1 MKVSLR
7 VLFLMIFWDNTPG
20 HLIMHPNVHPF
31 FSLFC
36 FQPIFWQM
44 AFLIGWCK
52 ENGNFIRKKTSTG
65 SKIWTYSFFWSKYQT
80 KKESQ
85 CQRCY
90 CLGQHTNKLYNFR
103 HKSTNI
109 TWFFGV
115 FGTILSKWWNSLL
128 LGSELWHHCGWVTIL
143 VCYIVPILSLKANF
157 SVLGL
162 KMQPYVFSYKITI
175 FFAPAY

>member
-1 MKVSLR
+1 MSLIWPAVSL
-7 VLFLMIFWDNTPG
+7 VVGGILASVQCYQEWMIFFMFLLNCEGFTQSTFLDDFLGQYTWTFDYAPKCSPLF
-20 HLIMHPNVHPF
+20 HF
-31 FSLFC
+31 FASSQF
-36 FQPIFWQM
+36 FNK
-44 AFLIGWCK
+44 CK

-90 CLGQHTNKLYNFR
+90 CLGQHTNTLYNFR

-143 VCYIVPILSLKANF
+143 VGYIVPQH
-157 SVLGL
+157 G
-162 KMQPYVFSYKITI
+162 
-175 FFAPAY
+175 

>member
-1 MKVSLR
+1 MLSR
-7 VLFLMIFWDNTPG
+7 MNDIFHFLIKLWRFHSEYFSWWFSGTI
-20 HLIMHPNVHPF
+20 HLDIWLCTQMFTLF

-36 FQPIFWQM
+36 FQPIFLQM

-80 KKESQ
+80 KIESQ

-90 CLGQHTNKLYNFR
+90 CLGQHTNTLYNFR

-115 FGTILSKWWNSLL
+115 FGTILSKWWN
-128 LGSELWHHCGWVTIL
+128 
-143 VCYIVPILSLKANF
+143 
-157 SVLGL
+157 
-162 KMQPYVFSYKITI
+162 
-175 FFAPAY
+175 

>member
-1 MKVSLR
+1 MPGLQIHHT
-7 VLFLMIFWDNTPG
+7 VLSRMNDIFHFLIKLWRFHWEYFSSWFSGTM
-20 HLIMHPNVHPF
+20 HLDIWLSTLTFIF

-80 KKESQ
+80 KIESQ

-90 CLGQHTNKLYNFR
+90 CLGQHTNKLYNFG

-143 VCYIVPILSLKANF
+143 VGYFVPQH
-157 SVLGL
+157 G
-162 KMQPYVFSYKITI
+162 
-175 FFAPAY
+175 

>member
-1 MKVSLR
+1 MAISIFQ
-7 VLFLMIFWDNTPG
+7 VLHDTVLSRMNDIFHFLIKLWRFHSEYFSWWFSGTI
-20 HLIMHPNVHPF
+20 HLDIWLCTQMFTLF

-36 FQPIFWQM
+36 FQLIFWQM

-65 SKIWTYSFFWSKYQT
+65 SKIWTYSFFWSKYPT
-80 KKESQ
+80 KIESQ

-90 CLGQHTNKLYNFR
+90 CLGQHTNTLYNFR

-128 LGSELWHHCGWVTIL
+128 LGSKLWHHCGWVTIL
-143 VCYIVPILSLKANF
+143 VGYIVPQH
-157 SVLGL
+157 G
-162 KMQPYVFSYKITI
+162 
-175 FFAPAY
+175 